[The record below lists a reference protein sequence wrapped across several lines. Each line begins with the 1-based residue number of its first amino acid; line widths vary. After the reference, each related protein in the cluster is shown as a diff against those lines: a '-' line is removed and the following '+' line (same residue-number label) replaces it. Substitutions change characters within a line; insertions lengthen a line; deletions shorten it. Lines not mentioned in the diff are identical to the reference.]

1 MNDFDKATAM
11 IGNRFNMVLVA
22 SERMRELHKQRKELE
37 DHGDLSVAA
46 RRKEP
51 PPHTVAVSDIEEGRV
66 GKEYLLKLKD
76 RRKRKTKFDHLK

>member
-22 SERMRELHKQRKELE
+22 SERMRELHKQRKDLE
-37 DHGDLSVAA
+37 DHGDLSVET

-51 PPHTVAVSDIEEGRV
+51 PPHIVAINDIEEGRV
-66 GKEYLLKLKD
+66 GKEYLQKLKD
-76 RRKRKTKFDHLK
+76 RRKRRSKFDHLK